1 MDTHTILGLHGQR
14 LETQLRFI
22 YGDRADEAMTLVTE
36 RLSRRV
42 SGLKD
47 VRRSE
52 MDVSKAPSFSER
64 DALLISY
71 GDMIGTG
78 QSQGINAPSALSRLG
93 TFIDNRCSGIFSY
106 HHILPFFPYSSD
118 DGFSVMDYRAV
129 DPALGTWDDI
139 ARLGKKRR
147 LAFDLVINHA
157 SAQGVWFKAFKAGR
171 KPFNKFFI
179 TRPLDYDAS
188 SVLRPRTHPLISS
201 VIMDDGSTIGVW
213 TTFSADQVDLDF
225 SEPEVFAEYVD
236 IILEYAQRGARMLR
250 LDAIAYLWK
259 EDGTSCAHLPEVHAV
274 VKAIRAILDGLK
286 LDMLVLT
293 ETNVPHEENMAYFG
307 NGDEAHM
314 VYNFSLPPLTL
325 HAFATGDAE
334 PLSTW
339 AAALTV
345 PAGATMLNFLASH
358 DGVGVTPARGLVENF
373 DETILAVQ
381 ARGGLV
387 SFKGTPQGPVPY
399 ELNISWADA
408 VSRPEADDA
417 ERSKALIAS
426 YAVACAMD
434 GVPAL
439 YFHSIVGS
447 RNWKEGPE
455 SLGYNRAIN
464 REKPTMAML
473 EEALS
478 DPHSMRSLSLK
489 GLSSLLR
496 QRAKRPA
503 FAPGAARKAYVSA
516 GSVFMVERGSGKDAM
531 LVAINCSHQAVSCTL
546 PEFWRT
552 ASSAFDPVEARSV
565 SLETQHGVT
574 TVPAYG
580 VLWIENKA

>member
-1 MDTHTILGLHGQR
+1 M
-14 LETQLRFI
+14 
-22 YGDRADEAMTLVTE
+22 
-36 RLSRRV
+36 
-42 SGLKD
+42 
-47 VRRSE
+47 
-52 MDVSKAPSFSER
+52 
-64 DALLISY
+64 
-71 GDMIGTG
+71 
-78 QSQGINAPSALSRLG
+78 N
-93 TFIDNRCSGIFSY
+93 
-106 HHILPFFPYSSD
+106 
-118 DGFSVMDYRAV
+118 
-129 DPALGTWDDI
+129 
-139 ARLGKKRR
+139 
-147 LAFDLVINHA
+147 
-157 SAQGVWFKAFKAGR
+157 
-171 KPFNKFFI
+171 
-179 TRPLDYDAS
+179 
-188 SVLRPRTHPLISS
+188 
-201 VIMDDGSTIGVW
+201 
-213 TTFSADQVDLDF
+213 LDF

-439 YFHSIVGS
+439 YFHSIIGS
-447 RNWKEGPE
+447 RNWKEGQVE
-455 SLGYNRAIN
+455 SGIQQGI
-464 REKPTMAML
+464 K
-473 EEALS
+473 
-478 DPHSMRSLSLK
+478 
-489 GLSSLLR
+489 
-496 QRAKRPA
+496 QRKT
-503 FAPGAARKAYVSA
+503 
-516 GSVFMVERGSGKDAM
+516 D
-531 LVAINCSHQAVSCTL
+531 
-546 PEFWRT
+546 
-552 ASSAFDPVEARSV
+552 
-565 SLETQHGVT
+565 HGN
-574 TVPAYG
+574 A
-580 VLWIENKA
+580 